1 MGSPIQRINQ
11 SCELKREKE
20 EPTSQLTRQ
29 LSNRAESS
37 TSCADF
43 RATSPNFRNKK
54 VINYFKYRLSRNP
67 EPSHC

>member
-20 EPTSQLTRQ
+20 EPIRQLTRH

-37 TSCADF
+37 TNSDF
-43 RATSPNFRNKK
+43 RATSPNIRNKK

-67 EPSHC
+67 EPSRS